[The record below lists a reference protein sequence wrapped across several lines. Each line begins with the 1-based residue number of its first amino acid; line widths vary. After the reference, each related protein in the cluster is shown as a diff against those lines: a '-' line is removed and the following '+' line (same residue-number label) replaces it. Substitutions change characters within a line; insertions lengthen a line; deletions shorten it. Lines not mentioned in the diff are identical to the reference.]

1 LRPDGEII
9 FLVESTLFCIYTVVL
24 QLIIMHKT
32 TILTAALS
40 LLVILPV
47 TAQLGRVWT
56 DFQSYSVDLQ
66 NYLRSNINNVKP
78 LEIQAQGA
86 VTEATGELNIPN
98 PVTASERIGNDIF
111 LNSISSNF
119 ENNPLIN
126 GSLVSNEINRLI
138 VRSSVMG
145 LLGTNGQIR
154 TKVKLQ
160 NTQNGL
166 RNIDAFTDKADEIN
180 EDFLSDIENRV
191 NQLGNVAGNV
201 PGIAALLNA
210 ANQSSLQLQQ
220 IKIQRDQSKIMGE
233 NLAQTIQGNQF
244 LQYSNLNLANL
255 SQQMEETN
263 RARRVDTSTEA
274 ARLLRNTSQTDLFGR
289 TSQ

>member
-1 LRPDGEII
+1 
-9 FLVESTLFCIYTVVL
+9 
-24 QLIIMHKT
+24 MHKT

-66 NYLRSNINNVKP
+66 NYLRSNISNVKP

-233 NLAQTIQGNQF
+233 NLAQTIQSNQF

-289 TSQ
+289 TTQ

>member
-1 LRPDGEII
+1 M
-9 FLVESTLFCIYTVVL
+9 
-24 QLIIMHKT
+24 QKT
-32 TILTAALS
+32 TILTVAL
-40 LLVILPV
+40 LLLIILPV
-47 TAQLGRVWT
+47 TAQLGKVWT
-56 DFQSYSVDLQ
+56 DFQSYSADLQ
-66 NYLRSNINNVKP
+66 NYLRNNISYLKP
-78 LEIQAQGA
+78 LEIQAQSA

-98 PVTASERIGNDIF
+98 PISASERIGNDIF

-126 GSLVSNEINRLI
+126 ANSVSNQINRLI
-138 VRSSVMG
+138 IRSSVMS
-145 LLGTNGQIR
+145 LLGKNGQIR
-154 TKVKLQ
+154 TKIKLQ
-160 NTQNGL
+160 NTETGL
-166 RNIDAFTDKADEIN
+166 KNIDAFSDKADEIN
-180 EDFLSDIENRV
+180 QDFISDIQNRIG
-191 NQLGNVAGNV
+191 QLSGVANNI
-201 PGIAALLNA
+201 PGISALLNA

-263 RARRVDTSTEA
+263 RSHRVDASTEA

-289 TSQ
+289 KSEK

>member
-1 LRPDGEII
+1 M
-9 FLVESTLFCIYTVVL
+9 
-24 QLIIMHKT
+24 QKT
-32 TILTAALS
+32 TILTVALS

-66 NYLRSNINNVKP
+66 NYLRNNISNVKP

-86 VTEATGELNIPN
+86 VTEATGDLNIPN

-126 GSLVSNEINRLI
+126 ANLVSNEINRLI
-138 VRSSVMG
+138 IRSSVMG

-180 EDFLSDIENRV
+180 QDFLSDIQNRIG
-191 NQLGNVAGNV
+191 QLSGAANV
-201 PGIAALLNA
+201 PGVAALLNA

-244 LQYSNLNLANL
+244 LQYSNLNLVNL

-274 ARLLRNTSQTDLFGR
+274 ARLLRTTSQTDLFGR
-289 TSQ
+289 KAEK